1 LGKDDEALAS
11 FGRAA
16 SINSSYA
23 EPWYNIGRIY
33 DNEGDLDSAIK
44 AYNRA
49 TEINPNYQNAWF
61 NKDQDMDSMGIG
73 HSSLYN
79 ELSGNTHHNCYN
91 IENALVTTGMRSS
104 GCIKRI
110 LNQY

>member
-79 ELSGNTHHNCYN
+79 ELSGNTP
-91 IENALVTTGMRSS
+91 S
-104 GCIKRI
+104 
-110 LNQY
+110 

>member
-49 TEINPNYQNAWF
+49 TEINRTI
-61 NKDQDMDSMGIG
+61 KMLGLTRSDMDSM
-73 HSSLYN
+73 
-79 ELSGNTHHNCYN
+79 
-91 IENALVTTGMRSS
+91 V
-104 GCIKRI
+104 
-110 LNQY
+110 